1 MFTNIVLNS
10 DSYKF
15 SHFQQYPPGAT
26 RVSSY
31 VESRGGEFDGTLFFG
46 LQIFLQDY
54 LSRPFAQEDIDEA
67 EEFAG
72 AHGVPFN
79 KAGWQYILD
88 VHDGYLPIEIKAVPE
103 GTYVPVS
110 NVLAQVINTDPKVPW
125 LTGYVE
131 TMLLR
136 AIWYPTTVATIS
148 YKIRQTVMAALAETS
163 DGVPEEQIG
172 FKLNDFGARGV
183 SSCESATIGGMAH
196 LVSFQGTDNVTA
208 VLGARRYYD
217 EPMAGFSIPAAE
229 HSTIT
234 AWGRD
239 GEVAAYRNMLDQFA
253 GKFPLVA
260 VVSDSYDIYNAVTEI
275 WGGVLKDRVET
286 CGSTVVVRPD
296 SGDPVEVVSE
306 VIQGLMNRFG
316 KTTNSKG
323 YDVLPDCIR
332 VIQGDGI
339 NVHSIPKILA
349 RMKENK
355 LSADNITFGMGGG
368 LLQQLDRDTCRF
380 AMKASAIE
388 INGTWRDVY
397 KDPVTDTGK
406 ISKKGVQ
413 ALIKR
418 GGTYETV
425 RRDQLNDEPDVL
437 EPVYRDGRILKRES
451 FAEIRARAAV
461 HG

>member
-31 VESRGGEFDGTLFFG
+31 VESRGGEFDGTMFFG

-54 LSRPFAQEDIDEA
+54 LSRPFGQEDIDEA
-67 EEFAG
+67 AEFAA

-79 KAGWQYILD
+79 KDGWQYILD

-125 LTGYVE
+125 LTSYVE

-148 YKIRQTVMAALAETS
+148 YKIRQTVIAALAETS

-239 GEVAAYRNMLDQFA
+239 GEVDAYRNMLDQFA

-275 WGGVLKDRVET
+275 WGGTLKDKVET
-286 CGSTVVVRPD
+286 CGSTIVVRPD

-306 VIQGLMNRFG
+306 VIQGLMSRFG

-388 INGTWRDVY
+388 INGAWRDVY

-406 ISKKGVQ
+406 VSKKGVQ
-413 ALIKR
+413 ALVKR
-418 GGTYETV
+418 NGTYVTI
-425 RRDQLNDEPDVL
+425 RQDQLNGEDDVL
-437 EPVYRDGRILKRES
+437 ETVYRDGRILKRET
-451 FAEIRARAAV
+451 FADIRARAAA